1 MIVYTTNISE
11 HSNWTNVEEVIKQIN
26 KKGIF
31 VSFCDIYFL
40 NNTNPI
46 NELWYGIIH
55 NPVGWEK
62 FTPWGNKTTLFDV
75 NSFILSLNFC
85 KILFVM
91 SETQIIP
98 IKQKLKSIGF
108 NNIIVK
114 SLIHP
119 ISELNYK
126 FNYDK
131 YILNKN
137 KTIYSIGNWL
147 RKQYPIFKLK
157 CSNKFN
163 KAIIPFT
170 ERTQLEL
177 DYYIKLDKICFTK
190 HEINSVN
197 KLKYISTENYHKIF
211 ENNLVFLDVYLTT
224 INNTFLECIISNTPI
239 ILNRKQEYINLI
251 GKDYPLFFDNID
263 QINSF
268 IETDENILKAHQYLK
283 NIDKTKFSFN
293 FFKETLEKYLY

>member
-1 MIVYTTNISE
+1 MIVFTTNITE
-11 HSNWTNVEEVIKQIN
+11 HSNWSVVEDIIKKID

-31 VSFCDIYFL
+31 VSFCDIYFK

-55 NPVGWEK
+55 NPFNWENY
-62 FTPWGNKTTLFDV
+62 TPWDDKTTLFDI
-75 NSFILSLNFC
+75 NSFIISLNFC

-91 SETQIIP
+91 NETQIIY
-98 IKQKLKSIGF
+98 IKQFLKSKGF
-108 NNIIVK
+108 DNIIVA

-119 ISELNYK
+119 INELTYT
-126 FNYDK
+126 FNYDE

-157 CSNKFN
+157 CSDKFN
-163 KAIIPFT
+163 KAIMPFT
-170 ERTQLEL
+170 KRTELEL
-177 DYYIKLDKICFTK
+177 EYYTKLDNIFLTK
-190 HEINSVN
+190 DEINTVN
-197 KLKYISTENYHKIF
+197 KLEYVSTQNYHKIF

-224 INNTFLECIISNTPI
+224 INNTILECIISNTPI

-251 GKDYPLFFDNID
+251 GGDYPLFFDNID
-263 QINSF
+263 EINSF
-268 IETDENILKAHQYLK
+268 IETDNNILKAHKYLK
-283 NIDKTKFSFN
+283 NIDKTKFSMN
-293 FFKETLEKYLY
+293 FFKQTLEKYID

>member
-1 MIVYTTNISE
+1 MIVFTSNITE
-11 HSNWTNVEEVIKQIN
+11 HSNWRVVEEFIKKID

-31 VSFCDIYFL
+31 VSFCDIYFT

-55 NPVGWEK
+55 NPFNWENY
-62 FTPWGNKTTLFDV
+62 TPWGNKTTLFDI
-75 NSFILSLNFC
+75 NSFITSLNFC

-91 SETQIIP
+91 NETQIIH
-98 IKQKLKSIGF
+98 IKQLLKSKGF
-108 NNIIVK
+108 DNIIVA

-119 ISELNYK
+119 INELTYS
-126 FNYDK
+126 FNYNE

-157 CSNKFN
+157 CSDKFN
-163 KAIIPFT
+163 KSIMPFT
-170 ERTQLEL
+170 KRTKLEL
-177 DYYIKLDKICFTK
+177 EYYTKLDNIFLTED
-190 HEINSVN
+190 EINSVN
-197 KLKYISTENYHKIF
+197 KLERVSTQNYHKIF

-251 GKDYPLFFDNID
+251 GGDYPLFFDNID

-268 IETDENILKAHQYLK
+268 IEDDNNILRAHKYLK
-283 NIDKTKFSFN
+283 NIDKTKFSMI
-293 FFKETLEKYLY
+293 FFKQTLEKYID